1 MAFLPYGNVRSHP
14 ITPSPSKKEQPS
26 LSRPWLPALATKY
39 EDKVVNKAASHPV
52 PETKIK
58 TGIPFTFRPTF
69 RNFANQWLQ
78 APRPGTPRAT

>member
-14 ITPSPSKKEQPS
+14 FTPSQRKRNSIH
-26 LSRPWLPALATKY
+26 LSQPWLPALATKY

-52 PETKIK
+52 PGTKIK

-69 RNFANQWLQ
+69 RNFANQWRQ
-78 APRPGTPRAT
+78 DPRPGTPRAT

>member
-14 ITPSPSKKEQPS
+14 ITPSRRKRNSIP

-39 EDKVVNKAASHPV
+39 EDKVVNKATSHPV

-69 RNFANQWLQ
+69 RNFANQWRQ